1 MQNVSGSVN
10 GACTAATPAA
20 DRWKCF
26 MAQYTFPHVKTP
38 AFVVNSFYDAWQ
50 WGAILEMPCKEPG
63 CASKAGCPAGA
74 TAALEGLRAGMIGN
88 VSAAIA
94 GGGTQHSGF
103 LYACVTHCGQ
113 FSHDDRWGALSV
125 HGRWVM
131 THPFPPWL
139 RTYSFIHTCTAP
151 SAYFARGSYILGG
164 GNGGGGVSPEACRD
178 FRANGGRRRE
188 REPIEGPIGDQ
199 SESAMNV

>member
-50 WGAILEMPCKEPG
+50 WGAVLEMPCKEPG

-113 FSHDDRWGALSV
+113 FSHDDRWAALSV

-131 THPFPPWL
+131 THPCPSHGSPTPRLCHRRFHPCRTNGTWVRHDPPVVDDM
-139 RTYSFIHTCTAP
+139 RNSVFRHCINNTDPH
-151 SAYFARGSYILGG
+151 
-164 GNGGGGVSPEACRD
+164 PE
-178 FRANGGRRRE
+178 
-188 REPIEGPIGDQ
+188 P
-199 SESAMNV
+199 